1 MTVTL
6 SVLVKCDSDVEGSS
20 KVTVTWRVLLKS
32 DGDIEAFTKK

>member
-6 SVLVKCDSDVEGSS
+6 KVLEKSDCAVEGSS

-32 DGDIEAFTKK
+32 DCDIEAFTKK